1 MSATTTLHSDEALSR
16 ARMLTSPAAR
26 LVNGRLRR
34 AVGVGS
40 DVLLATAVVMCIPVI
55 VLAIGMPIAL
65 FLRLLL
71 WIARLI

>member
-1 MSATTTLHSDEALSR
+1 
-16 ARMLTSPAAR
+16 MLTSPAAR